1 MIQITV
7 KNTYFTNFA
16 KCVESLN
23 AFFQSEYKTK
33 NFPMLDED
41 DVEVEPTIL
50 GILKWMES
58 IDPTWIDDTSK
69 IEDALQ
75 EIHKALDEIT
85 SEDAD
90 TDNEFS
96 LEPET
101 QSLIDSFVGYK
112 MLQFMSEHKSGI
124 EELFE
129 GIYSLELFTTPSK
142 YANVINT
149 FSEPISLNELGENIV
164 NMLTGDEG
172 YKLFDV
178 STYVKGV
185 LHSEYINAPNVLKP
199 EIEIERIK
207 KSKDRTDVEIV
218 VDDRGDNGDDGN
230 SVVAE
235 SYLIERAEI
244 NFFEETNPP
253 HIRYHEDSKKWQISK
268 QFTAAITRLLAGLK
282 TCDTV
287 EDIEEFINTNANKIN
302 PDDYTC
308 MVLPVI
314 LARVFDNPKKFT
326 NRVFDDKALK
336 KYTDSYASIMK
347 QNNGA
352 KRFKNYDL
360 FTVFKTDK
368 EGTLQFL
375 EDFLTLRLA
384 SDPNAYVKNHEL
396 LILFNIFDSRI
407 YFDILYNVMPQ
418 SVRENEWKNEDNFV
432 KSIRAR
438 LNANS
443 RKSNPY
449 DQAAKK
455 PIDQTVNNDVQNMTD
470 VTEYVYNYIDKRTDM
485 TISEMHLCEEFLD
498 VVHQEI
504 NTLGDR
510 FYNEGYSPLEVLQF
524 IQEVKPAVNGE
535 LPDYMRT
542 RMQVD
547 SPGDSSDAETEV
559 EDAPVPD
566 GIPENPIDELADSVE
581 TRANVFGQDGK
592 DMDDAFGKDADVDPV
607 DPSKPHKHGQIVYNI
622 TYNNSFN
629 RTTND
634 MSENK
639 TIRKN
644 SHDIKNSTIKGGINN
659 TPSNSNNN
667 GTPSATNTS
676 SNVKS
681 EDTKNEDSTFSTG
694 KTIQEVFSFLYNEEP
709 LFVKEDANTNN
720 RPKPDLLTTAMDVD
734 RKSLAK
740 QQEAKKQLN
749 AGVSI
754 GKAVVRP
761 FDRAKTWLTRF
772 VDNLIKQDDDK
783 VKEELLDSPSYRS
796 SVFKASRMAMKLG
809 AVAIAYALNPYMG
822 FMATV
827 ALGKREYDANT
838 RLRKEVQEEFVT
850 EIEILNDR
858 IEKLDHK
865 ASYARTPEQK
875 KAALQE
881 KYRLMRLRVKMQNQA
896 AAVTKSPIIK
906 AKNVN

>member
-218 VDDRGDNGDDGN
+218 IDDRTNDDE
-230 SVVAE
+230 VTTEA
-235 SYLIERAEI
+235 YLIERAEI

-449 DQAAKK
+449 DQATKK
-455 PIDQTVNNDVQNMTD
+455 PIDQTVNNEVQNMTD

-681 EDTKNEDSTFSTG
+681 EDTKNDDSTFSTG

-740 QQEAKKQLN
+740 QQEAKKKLN
-749 AGVSI
+749 TGVSI

-783 VKEELLDSPSYRS
+783 VKQELLDSPSYRS
-796 SVFKASRMAMKLG
+796 SVFTASRWAMKLG
-809 AVAIAYALNPYMG
+809 AVAFAYALNPYMG

-896 AAVTKSPIIK
+896 AAVTKSPIVK

>member
-41 DVEVEPTIL
+41 DVEIEPTML

-207 KSKDRTDVEIV
+207 KSKDRTDIEIV

-535 LPDYMRT
+535 LPNYMKT

-681 EDTKNEDSTFSTG
+681 EDTKNDDSTFSTG

-761 FDRAKTWLTRF
+761 FDRAKTWLTQF

-783 VKEELLDSPSYRS
+783 VKQELLDSPSYRS
-796 SVFKASRMAMKLG
+796 SVFTASRWAMKLG